1 MNKEVTTKSDL
12 EKMADLKQWRKTN
25 NLTQKQ
31 AADRLAIANRQT
43 VGRFEKGERRIPD
56 RIFQTINEGNNNE

>member
-1 MNKEVTTKSDL
+1 
-12 EKMADLKQWRKTN
+12 MADLKQWRKTN